1 MKMKKLCAYVL
12 LFGSWGMLSAQDPQ
26 GPYEKMLTQAQL
38 MEDYDVLYAS
48 LINYHPAPFHYTP
61 EAEFRAFYESQREA
75 LPDSLT
81 ELKFHLVARHLIAR
95 VKCGHTFGKPSE
107 AWYNSLKGQKILLPF
122 EIKRAEG
129 KIYIANTTDEDLPFS
144 TNDELLSLDSI
155 PIKDVLAEMAQ
166 FQERDGYTTALVEAE
181 TIRKFRTYFLFLC
194 GIQREVLVGFKNQAG
209 DVQETWVNN
218 ANSPLKAPVETALP
232 GAFEVVYANDWST
245 YALDE
250 TQNLAYLKIS
260 SFSDRKAFKKYYAE
274 VFEHLQQYPA
284 AQLVLDLRNNS
295 GGYFGN
301 GNRLLSHLTPDP
313 FEFNFNEPKRKVTKN
328 KHVSMDFWNKLTRM
342 AFSIK
347 PSKHKIAGQ
356 KTHTFT
362 YQPSKVLHTGKV
374 NVITNGSTFSQ
385 AALVAAH
392 LHEHGATFFGG
403 ETGGTESGA
412 NAMVYYDLVLPHS
425 AIRVRI
431 PRYQIVSNSSLGA
444 FGYGVPV
451 QHPLS
456 AGLAPG
462 EDQVL
467 AETIRI
473 ISAGKQ
479 D

>member
-1 MKMKKLCAYVL
+1 
-12 LFGSWGMLSAQDPQ
+12 
-26 GPYEKMLTQAQL
+26 MLTQAQL

-48 LINYHPAPFHYTP
+48 LINYHPKPYLYTP
-61 EAEFRAFYESQREA
+61 EAEFRAFYESQRAA
-75 LPDSLT
+75 LPTSLT
-81 ELKFHLVARHLIAR
+81 ELKFHIVARHLIAQ

-107 AWYNSLKGQKILLPF
+107 AWYNSLNGQKVLLPF
-122 EIKRAEG
+122 EIKRIDG
-129 KIYIANTTDEDLPFS
+129 KIYIANTTEEDLPFS

-155 PIKDVLAEMAQ
+155 PIQEVLAVMAQ
-166 FQERDGYTTALVEAE
+166 FQERDGYTTAHVEAE

-194 GIQREVLVGFKNQAG
+194 GVQREVLVGFKNQAG
-209 DVQETWVNN
+209 VIQETWVSN
-218 ANSPLKAPVETALP
+218 ANSPMKAPLEPALP
-232 GAFEVVYANDWST
+232 GALQVVYENDWST
-245 YALDE
+245 YAFDGE
-250 TQNLAYLKIS
+250 QNLAYLQIS
-260 SFSDRKAFKKYYAE
+260 GFDDRKAFKKYYAQ
-274 VFEHLQQYPA
+274 VFEHLQQFPEA
-284 AQLVLDLRNNS
+284 PLILDLRNNS

-301 GNRLLSHLTPDP
+301 GNRLLSHLTPDA

-328 KHVSMDFWNKLTRM
+328 KHVKMDFWNKLTKM
-342 AFSIK
+342 AFSVK

-362 YQPSKVLHTGKV
+362 YQPSKVRHTGKV

-412 NAMVYYDLVLPHS
+412 NAVVYYDLVLPHS
-425 AIRVRI
+425 ALRVRI
-431 PRYQIVSNSSLGA
+431 PRYQVVSNSSQGV

-456 AGLAPG
+456 AGLALG
-462 EDQVL
+462 EDRVL
-467 AETIRI
+467 VETIRI
-473 ISAGKQ
+473 IAAGGQ